1 MTLFSFANCVK
12 KDNVLKIFCYFPEK
26 PFKNVAGEQQK
37 SRKRTT
43 RLFCNF
49 FPKKKRMKKHYIVTF
64 KHSHFDF
71 IAKS

>member
-37 SRKRTT
+37 KAEKEQQDYFVIFS
-43 RLFCNF
+43 
-49 FPKKKRMKKHYIVTF
+49 IE
-64 KHSHFDF
+64 
-71 IAKS
+71 